1 MMTRSRYLVGAV
13 AGVAVGALLML
24 FVGPF
29 TTSAQ
34 EARQNASNTL
44 VSCEP
49 SQQVV
54 VRHTVV
60 NNELQVSTQC
70 VGATMATS
78 ADYISDGA
86 RPVYVSARPIA
97 APRTVASVA
106 PARAASTS
114 APVRTEA
121 KRSWQKTALIIGGS
135 AGAGAGV
142 GAIAGGKKGA
152 LIGAAIGGGA
162 ASIFEAMKRNKQE
175 PQ

>member
-1 MMTRSRYLVGAV
+1 MMTRGRYFIGAA

-70 VGATMATS
+70 VGAAMTTS
-78 ADYISDGA
+78 ADYVSDGA
-86 RPVYVSARPIA
+86 RPVYVSTRPVA
-97 APRTVASVA
+97 APRT
-106 PARAASTS
+106 
-114 APVRTEA
+114 
-121 KRSWQKTALIIGGS
+121 I
-135 AGAGAGV
+135 
-142 GAIAGGKKGA
+142 
-152 LIGAAIGGGA
+152 
-162 ASIFEAMKRNKQE
+162 
-175 PQ
+175 